1 MAEQNQKG
9 VDLNLERSKVIPSAY
24 LVSSACHWLH
34 PTRTHVIAGGWH
46 CSPRIVQTREGYLMV
61 EEVLEPR
68 FPSHRS
74 DGYWPR

>member
-9 VDLNLERSKVIPSAY
+9 VYLNWRGPKHLPVRIW
-24 LVSSACHWLH
+24 VSSACHWLH